1 MLVVSSVR
9 ASAIGRVRMM
19 VATSAD
25 TVCSVIQKMFLRGLN
40 IVRCLPVVTLNSF
53 WGFLLCIYR
62 DGLVVE
68 FFEVWV
74 GGGEV
79 AAGGFGGN
87 AAAGAGFFFVGW
99 LGLVLASAVA
109 AVAAAAGG
117 GLGMSA
123 VAAGVFGGLGVR
135 LAAAVRRARW

>member
-1 MLVVSSVR
+1 M
-9 ASAIGRVRMM
+9 
-19 VATSAD
+19 
-25 TVCSVIQKMFLRGLN
+25 
-40 IVRCLPVVTLNSF
+40 
-53 WGFLLCIYR
+53 
-62 DGLVVE
+62 VVE

-79 AAGGFGGN
+79 AAGGLGGN

-99 LGLVLASAVA
+99 LDLVLASAIA
-109 AVAAAAGG
+109 AVAAAADG